1 MMMISVFHIHFK
13 ISYRLLWSVGLEEV
27 KKVMPG
33 SLGMVLLYQASKLP
47 KILDGDRAL
56 MQYLD
61 SLRAGNRWHPLK
73 ICNWL

>member
-1 MMMISVFHIHFK
+1 MMTISDFHIYCK
-13 ISYRLLWSVGLEEV
+13 ISYRLLWSVALEEG
-27 KKVMPG
+27 KKVVPG
-33 SLGMVLLYQASKLP
+33 SLGMVLLYQTSKPP
-47 KILDGDRAL
+47 KILDADRAL

>member
-1 MMMISVFHIHFK
+1 MVISDLHIHLK
-13 ISYRLLWSVGLEEV
+13 ISHRLLWSVGLEEG

-33 SLGMVLLYQASKLP
+33 SLGMVLLYQASKPP
-47 KILDGDRAL
+47 KLLDRDGAL
-56 MQYLD
+56 MWYLD